1 MSIGLLILVILL
13 FLLFLG
19 CIGFYLYYIKRGT
32 LILVA
37 ILTIGVWFLNF
48 SLAIIFPFDVSVTKQ
63 LHSANLTLNSSTV
76 DLTEEKILELNT
88 TIQEMTDNQGIVKIF
103 YTIIY
108 WSIMVISWVALPVL
122 KEYERRGELT
132 VKERFLAAVKSN
144 IMFYVSCGIAGLVV
158 IVIFVIL
165 ILMGKIKFSLGEE
178 GISLYNTV
186 IDCSNLY
193 GLSFIVVLMG
203 YSFVKSPKKLY
214 AQVNTNKRIKYLEF
228 RAMKLYEKLEKAKK
242 DLIKQGKIIMSTLDY
257 IHYGTGMSDESK
269 DSLAEYE
276 DEIKSILKEVKNKYY
291 YMINLGETI
300 NEEKE
305 LKTKK
310 EIVALHAAI
319 KVNQNCIMLFNS
331 RLEELYEEW
340 YTLQSVSSYN
350 KLIERT
356 SSTRRSASVY
366 LDKDFA
372 PKDISNFMQKY
383 YISIRPK
390 LILLLMGILVLC
402 SLMVILGE
410 CTLSFNPIIFV
421 PNFILQNVEN
431 EIPTYLIILPPLSFM
446 LYECGYG
453 LFRLRI
459 SKDFGIYGN
468 RKTSSFS
475 ILFISNFFCTVGF
488 ALTVHFG
495 KLINCPDTV
504 INTYFGLKFVTVNSP
519 FKTVALYLPILIP
532 VISLI
537 MLLDIYGRVVRC
549 FGGKTFD
556 EDDFDGSETG
566 NVGQETLM
574 KIHKEKMMNQ
584 GKELEGEDGED

>member
-1 MSIGLLILVILL
+1 
-13 FLLFLG
+13 
-19 CIGFYLYYIKRGT
+19 
-32 LILVA
+32 
-37 ILTIGVWFLNF
+37 
-48 SLAIIFPFDVSVTKQ
+48 
-63 LHSANLTLNSSTV
+63 
-76 DLTEEKILELNT
+76 
-88 TIQEMTDNQGIVKIF
+88 MTDNQGIVKIF

-144 IMFYVSCGIAGLVV
+144 IMFYVYCGIAGLVV